1 MKNAIPK
8 LKNPLDELNSSLQL
22 TEDSENQYR
31 LPETIQSE
39 KQRNIWGGEMN
50 KTSKTRGISK
60 GLIYLQPEPQ
70 KERGGVLWNCAPEIY
85 TVL

>member
-39 KQRNIWGGEMN
+39 KQRNI
-50 KTSKTRGISK
+50 
-60 GLIYLQPEPQ
+60 
-70 KERGGVLWNCAPEIY
+70 
-85 TVL
+85 